1 MLAGM
6 AVNLSIDL
14 NDATYGD
21 LVALVDAART
31 AGADSATSLELDGT
45 TLKVSVAAPSVS
57 MARRDDE
64 RAARYTRDPR
74 QVRDTVGFD
83 DRVLPVLGENAVR
96 GIMDI
101 LTGRQDPPGAHS
113 R

>member
-21 LVALVDAART
+21 LVALVDAARI
-31 AGADSATSLELDGT
+31 AGADSATPVELDGT
-45 TLKVSVAAPSVS
+45 VLKVSVAAPSVS
-57 MARRDDE
+57 VARKGDE
-64 RAARYTRDPR
+64 RDPR
-74 QVRDTVGFD
+74 QARDAAGFD

-101 LTGRQDPPGAHS
+101 LTGRQDPPGAHG

>member
-6 AVNLSIDL
+6 ALNLSIDL
-14 NDATYGD
+14 QDATYGD
-21 LVALVDAART
+21 LVALVDAARA
-31 AGADSATSLELDGT
+31 AGVDNAAALELDGS
-45 TLKVSVAAPSVS
+45 TLKLSVAAPSVGV
-57 MARRDDE
+57 ARR
-64 RAARYTRDPR
+64 
-74 QVRDTVGFD
+74 VHRDTSGFE
-83 DRVLPVLGENAVR
+83 DRVVPTLGENAVR

>member
-6 AVNLSIDL
+6 ALNLSIDL
-14 NDATYGD
+14 QDATYGD
-21 LVALVDAART
+21 LIALVDAARAAGVDNAT
-31 AGADSATSLELDGT
+31 ALELDGS
-45 TLKVSVAAPSVS
+45 TLKLSVAAPSVGV
-57 MARRDDE
+57 ARR
-64 RAARYTRDPR
+64 ATRDISSYE
-74 QVRDTVGFD
+74 
-83 DRVLPVLGENAVR
+83 DRVVPKLGENAVR

>member
-6 AVNLSIDL
+6 ALNLSIDL
-14 NDATYGD
+14 QDATYGD
-21 LVALVDAART
+21 LVALVDAARA
-31 AGADSATSLELDGT
+31 AGIDNASVLELEGS
-45 TLKVSVAAPSVS
+45 TLKLSVTAPSVGV
-57 MARRDDE
+57 ARR
-64 RAARYTRDPR
+64 AP
-74 QVRDTVGFD
+74 RDTAVSGTSGLSGFE
-83 DRVLPVLGENAVR
+83 DRLVPTLGENAVR

>member
-45 TLKVSVAAPSVS
+45 MLKVSVAAPSVS
-57 MARRDDE
+57 MARRDDA
-64 RAARYTRDPR
+64 AARYTRDAR
-74 QVRDTVGFD
+74 QTRDTPGFE

>member
-14 NDATYGD
+14 NDATYSD
-21 LVALVDAART
+21 LVALVEAART
-31 AGADSATSLELDGT
+31 AGADSATSVELDGT

-57 MARRDDE
+57 MARRAQE
-64 RAARYTRDPR
+64 HHARDNA
-74 QVRDTVGFD
+74 GFE
-83 DRVLPVLGENAVR
+83 DRVMPVLGENAVR

-101 LTGRQDPPGAHS
+101 LTGRQDPPGAH
-113 R
+113 RR

>member
-1 MLAGM
+1 MLAAM

-14 NDATYGD
+14 NDATYSD

-45 TLKVSVAAPSVS
+45 MLKVSVAAPSVS
-57 MARRDDE
+57 MARRDDA
-64 RAARYTRDPR
+64 AARYTRDAR
-74 QVRDTVGFD
+74 QARDTPGFE

>member
-14 NDATYGD
+14 QDATYGD

-31 AGADSATSLELDGT
+31 AGADNATALELEGT
-45 TLKVSVAAPSVS
+45 VLKLNVAAPSVS
-57 MARRDDE
+57 VARRS
-64 RAARYTRDPR
+64 ARDAREY
-74 QVRDTVGFD
+74 RDTGSFD